1 MAKTQTEAKPKQA
14 NPKQVLILA
23 ALAAVMVTV
32 GVVQLGGLLGG
43 GEASTPSQP
52 QSTASADAA
61 PKAAQASQNTAP
73 TDMQLPPL
81 SPRDPFRPNLAVSK
95 RQEIPPETNK
105 VVRNE
110 PSPRREIAGTP
121 PVPPLTLPSG
131 QFGLQPAAESAPPS
145 APEYPNYRVSGVVQ
159 GPNSVAIL
167 ADSDG
172 HRRFVQQGDL
182 LEEGWRV
189 VSIQRGAITLRKG
202 NDHLTVRVGE
212 STAPNGGKTP

>member
-1 MAKTQTEAKPKQA
+1 MAKTQAEAKPKQA

-32 GVVQLGGLLGG
+32 GVVQFGGLLGG
-43 GEASTPSQP
+43 GEAPHALAP
-52 QSTASADAA
+52 QSSPASADAA
-61 PKAAQASQNTAP
+61 QKSAQASQDTAP
-73 TDMQLPPL
+73 TGMQLPPL

-95 RQEIPPETNK
+95 GQESQPETNK

-131 QFGLQPAAESAPPS
+131 QFGLQPAAEPAPPS

-172 HRRFVQQGDL
+172 HRRRFVKQGDL

-202 NDHLTVRVGE
+202 NDQLTVRVG
-212 STAPNGGKTP
+212 